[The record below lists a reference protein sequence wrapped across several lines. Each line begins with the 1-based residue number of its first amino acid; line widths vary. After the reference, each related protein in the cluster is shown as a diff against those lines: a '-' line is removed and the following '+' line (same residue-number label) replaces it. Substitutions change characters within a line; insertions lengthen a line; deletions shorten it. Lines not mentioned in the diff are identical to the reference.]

1 MVGGCTL
8 YEVENCGTKDICSL
22 VIIFSKVE
30 ISSLNIFWHTT
41 GLFYIYYLWIKKY
54 LYKSKLGACK
64 MKNIYKRVEGPMTG
78 SSSTNVTEGHRT
90 HFIGVQRVEG
100 QQGQQQP
107 MWRTDMWHTY
117 ILTLS
122 VYISNQ
128 LCMHK
133 LVY

>member
-1 MVGGCTL
+1 
-8 YEVENCGTKDICSL
+8 
-22 VIIFSKVE
+22 
-30 ISSLNIFWHTT
+30 
-41 GLFYIYYLWIKKY
+41 
-54 LYKSKLGACK
+54 

-100 QQGQQQP
+100 PKTGSTATNV
-107 MWRTDMWHTY
+107 TDGHVTHTY

-122 VYISNQ
+122 VYILNQ